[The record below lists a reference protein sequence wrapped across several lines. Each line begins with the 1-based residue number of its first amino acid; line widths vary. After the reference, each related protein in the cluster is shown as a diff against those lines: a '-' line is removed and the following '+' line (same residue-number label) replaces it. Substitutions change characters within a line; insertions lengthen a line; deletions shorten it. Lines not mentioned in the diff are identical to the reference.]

1 MATAITGKPQ
11 THPISYYW
19 GMVKNLDDNQKL
31 ELVSII
37 IDSIRNP
44 NKSRSMEEEN
54 FTLRPFTQ
62 EELDARLDAAE
73 ANIAAGNVIDSEDV
87 WRELEEEF
95 ACEDA
100 EENAR
105 KITSNVETEQ
115 LATV

>member
-1 MATAITGKPQ
+1 
-11 THPISYYW
+11 
-19 GMVKNLDDNQKL
+19 
-31 ELVSII
+31 
-37 IDSIRNP
+37 
-44 NKSRSMEEEN
+44 MEEEN

>member
-1 MATAITGKPQ
+1 
-11 THPISYYW
+11 
-19 GMVKNLDDNQKL
+19 MVKNLDDSQKL

-105 KITSNVETEQ
+105 KITSNIETEQ